1 MTIKKITQG
10 ANFLATYPQVFRCP
24 ICHQAMT
31 AEQTSL
37 ICPDHHQFDLSKK
50 GTLYFLQ
57 KQIKTEYTTEML
69 AARGRTIQRGI
80 FKPMLDLISEW
91 LPADNQLTID
101 VGCGEGGLL
110 AQLAQR
116 GLNGPKI
123 GFDISKDGI
132 YLASQQQVSDTFW
145 CVADLTNLPFAD
157 HSTSTILN
165 IFSPSHYREFAR
177 VLTADGTFIK
187 VIPGPNYLHELRQAF
202 FNGDDKENYSNEP
215 VMQHL
220 GEVATILKQQE
231 LNYQFEL
238 TNNEAFAD
246 LLQMSPLEWQAP
258 LEQVEALKNNPFSHI
273 SINLQIV
280 QCQLK

>member
-1 MTIKKITQG
+1 MAIKKITQA
-10 ANFLATYPQVFRCP
+10 ANFLQAHDTDFRCP
-24 ICHQAMT
+24 ICHEAMQAQ
-31 AEQTSL
+31 ATSL
-37 ICPDHHQFDLSKK
+37 VCLNAHQFDLSKK

-69 AARGRTIQRGI
+69 AARGRMIQRGI
-80 FKPMLDLISEW
+80 FKPMLDLISDW
-91 LPADNQLTID
+91 LPADNKLTID

-110 AQLAQR
+110 SQLAQR

-123 GFDISKDGI
+123 GFDISKAGI
-132 YLASQQQVSDTFW
+132 YLASQQMAADTFW

-177 VLTADGTFIK
+177 VLTPDGTFIK

-202 FNGDDKENYSNEP
+202 FDGDEKEKYSNEP
-215 VMQHL
+215 VMNHL
-220 GEVATILKQQE
+220 SDVATIVRQQE
-231 LNYQFEL
+231 ISYQFHL
-238 TNNEAFAD
+238 TDAAAFAD
-246 LLQMSPLEWQAP
+246 LLQMSPLEWQATSQ
-258 LEQVEALKNNPFSHI
+258 QVENLKKQPFSDI